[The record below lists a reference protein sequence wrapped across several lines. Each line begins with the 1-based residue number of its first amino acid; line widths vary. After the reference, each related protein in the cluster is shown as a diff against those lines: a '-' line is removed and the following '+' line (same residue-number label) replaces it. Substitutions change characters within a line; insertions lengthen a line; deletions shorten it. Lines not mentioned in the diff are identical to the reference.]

1 MCTNLYMNYRS
12 VYIKIIAK
20 AKLEESEGKRKLG
33 YYEKHHIMPKS
44 LYPLWS
50 SRKSN
55 LVKLTA
61 REHLFVH
68 MLLTKIYPKSHEMW
82 SALWYMSCKSK
93 KEKSNYPKLSLREY
107 ERIKVEYARSNSE
120 HLKGKKN
127 PNMARAFSKDT
138 LQKIGEKSKGNTNV
152 RGKCW
157 WTKDGQS
164 LMAVEC
170 PGKGWIRGRNTK
182 GKEAWNKG
190 SKMSEQ
196 QKDIISKVLKE
207 NYSKMTEEER
217 SERFGVQKS
226 KEAWN
231 KGMEMSEDF
240 KEKCK
245 LREVRKRNKLI

>member
-1 MCTNLYMNYRS
+1 MCTSLYMNYRS

-20 AKLEESEGKRKLG
+20 AKLEESEGKRNSG
-33 YYEKHHIMPKS
+33 YYEKHHILPKS
-44 LYPLWS
+44 LYPLWCC
-50 SRKSN
+50 RESN

-107 ERIKVEYARSNSE
+107 ERIKVGYAKSNSE
-120 HLKGKKN
+120 H
-127 PNMARAFSKDT
+127 
-138 LQKIGEKSKGNTNV
+138 SKGNKNTK
-152 RGKCW
+152 GKVW

-164 LMAVEC
+164 LMAVDC
-170 PGKGWIRGRNTK
+170 PGEGWVRGRNTK
-182 GKEAWNKG
+182 GKDAWNKG

-217 SERFGVQKS
+217 SERFGVQKG

-231 KGMEMSEDF
+231 KGLNMSADF

-245 LREVRKRNKLI
+245 LREARKKNKLI

>member
-1 MCTNLYMNYRS
+1 MNYRS

-127 PNMARAFSKDT
+127 PNMAR
-138 LQKIGEKSKGNTNV
+138 
-152 RGKCW
+152 GKCW

-170 PGKGWIRGRNTK
+170 PGEGWIRGRNTK

-217 SERFGVQKS
+217 SERFGVQKG